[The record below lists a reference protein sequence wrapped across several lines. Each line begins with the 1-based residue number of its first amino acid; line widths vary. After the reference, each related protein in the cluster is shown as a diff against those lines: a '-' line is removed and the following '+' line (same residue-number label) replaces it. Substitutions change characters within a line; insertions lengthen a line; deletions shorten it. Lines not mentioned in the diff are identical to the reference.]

1 MERVCAD
8 CQTQVDTRRHQAP
21 VQTKVPEEAQ
31 VQKETQ
37 ETQVKV
43 VTQEA
48 LETQE
53 AVETQESKETLEEEE
68 TLEAVEIQPEGL
80 YRQIIR
86 IRVMKKGKERKM
98 AKITMMKNQMDMV
111 IISMGAQVSTDMV
124 KGRMTIMR
132 VKKSRDMETTTEKG
146 AGRMT
151 NMGRRST
158 DMGALKTKN
167 TRPQRRTDMGASNTT
182 DTRPKIFMD
191 MGAGRG
197 IRRDTVASE
206 I

>member
-111 IISMGAQVSTDMV
+111 LISMGAQVSTNMV
-124 KGRMTIMR
+124 TGRTTDIEGAKNILGSKLIGARRMTSMR
-132 VKKSRDMETTTEKG
+132 T
-146 AGRMT
+146 
-151 NMGRRST
+151 RST

-197 IRRDTVASE
+197 IRRDT
-206 I
+206 

>member
-8 CQTQVDTRRHQAP
+8 RQTQVDTKRHQAP

-68 TLEAVEIQPEGL
+68 TLEAVKIQPETL
-80 YRQIIR
+80 YQQIIR
-86 IRVMKKGKERKM
+86 RRVMKKGKERKM
-98 AKITMMKNQMDMV
+98 AKITMMNQTDMV
-111 IISMGAQVSTDMV
+111 LISMGAQVSTNMV

-132 VKKSRDMETTTEKG
+132 VKKSTDMETKRTTGK
-146 AGRMT
+146 
-151 NMGRRST
+151 
-158 DMGALKTKN
+158 
-167 TRPQRRTDMGASNTT
+167 
-182 DTRPKIFMD
+182 
-191 MGAGRG
+191 
-197 IRRDTVASE
+197 
-206 I
+206 